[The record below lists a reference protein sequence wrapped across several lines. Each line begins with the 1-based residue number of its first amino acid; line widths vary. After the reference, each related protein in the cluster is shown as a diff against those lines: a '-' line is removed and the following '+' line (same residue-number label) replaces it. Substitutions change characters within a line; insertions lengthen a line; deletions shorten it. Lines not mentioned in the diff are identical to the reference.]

1 MDWLKSKFEDKN
13 TLNLDGNIWQKI
25 KKHPLRRTFLF
36 FLVVFLFLGAVFFTK
51 ANNFFSIINK
61 NMGKDNLAMIFPI
74 DEKIDLYKNNDRV
87 NFLILGIRGEED
99 IEYGGLLTDTIM
111 VASVDL
117 KKKQAA
123 LISIP
128 RDIYL
133 RIPTTQKK
141 EKINAAYLIGEQKL
155 AGGGG
160 LELSKR
166 TAEYITGLY
175 IDHVISADFEAFK
188 EIIDEFGGVDIYLDR
203 EFSENRQWGANF
215 YVPAGKQHLNG
226 ETALYY
232 ARSRFS
238 SNDFDRA
245 RRQQQILTA
254 IKDKAAQLGFLAN
267 PFKINSMLE
276 ILKNRV
282 KTDITI
288 FDIIKYSRLMQEIG
302 NNNIKHRI
310 FSTDDGT
317 LTQTHID
324 GAYVLLPASGDFGKI
339 REISKNIFE

>member
-1 MDWLKSKFEDKN
+1 MDWLKSKFKDKN
-13 TLNLDGNIWQKI
+13 ILNLDGNIWQKI
-25 KKHPLRRTFLF
+25 KKHPLRRAFLF
-36 FLVVFLFLGAVFFTK
+36 FLVAFLFLGVVFFTK

-61 NMGKDNLAMIFPI
+61 NMGKDNLAIIFPI
-74 DEKIDLYKNNDRV
+74 DEKVDLYKNNDRV
-87 NFLILGIRGEED
+87 NFLILGLRGEED
-99 IEYGGLLTDTIM
+99 TEYGGLLTDTIM

-166 TAEYITGLY
+166 TTEYVTGLY
-175 IDHVISADFEAFK
+175 IDKVISVDLEAFK
-188 EIIDEFGGVDIYLDR
+188 EVVDIFGGVDIYLQK
-203 EFSENRQWGANF
+203 EFSENKQWGNDFRVAS
-215 YVPAGKQHLNG
+215 GWQHLDG
-226 ETALYY
+226 DTALYY
-232 ARSRFS
+232 VRSRYS
-238 SNDFDRA
+238 TNDFDRA
-245 RRQQQILTA
+245 RRQQQVLMA
-254 IKDKAAQLGFLAN
+254 IKDKAAQLGFLIN

-276 ILKNRV
+276 ILKNKV

-302 NNNIKHRI
+302 NNNIKHRV
-310 FSTDDGT
+310 FSTEDGT

-324 GAYVLLPASGDFGKI
+324 GAYVLLPASGNFREI